1 MKLQGQKWRRRDG
14 FLGGGRRKR
23 EKKKEKKKEKKIIV
37 ERERMNDPL
46 ESMDL
51 RLAAKNARPSET
63 T

>member
-1 MKLQGQKWRRRDG
+1 MEEERWVSRRRSE
-14 FLGGGRRKR
+14 KER
-23 EKKKEKKKEKKIIV
+23 EEERKKKEKKIIV

-63 T
+63 QIMT

>member
-1 MKLQGQKWRRRDG
+1 MGFSEEVGERERRR
-14 FLGGGRRKR
+14 K
-23 EKKKEKKKEKKIIV
+23 KKKEKKIIV

>member
-1 MKLQGQKWRRRDG
+1 MEEERWVSRRRSE
-14 FLGGGRRKR
+14 KER
-23 EKKKEKKKEKKIIV
+23 EEERKKKEKKIIV